1 MTTISEEWARTAPAG
16 PELDRVC
23 AEWMGRR
30 VKTERPAEIEW
41 ERCQHRDK
49 FSTDWSAAGPLLEA
63 MNDDLPLW
71 QLCPQGDGSYSMQPF
86 SMASLKYV
94 SESKY
99 LWPKAPDPCLAISR
113 ACAVLVARGI
123 SREDLG

>member
-1 MTTISEEWARTAPAG
+1 MTTITEKWARTAPAG

-49 FSTDWSAAGPLLEA
+49 FSTSWKAAGPLLKA
-63 MNDDLPLW
+63 MGAAIEPPNRSGMTTWLCYVW
-71 QLCPQGDGSYSMQPF
+71 QSIGCGARAD
-86 SMASLKYV
+86 
-94 SESKY
+94 
-99 LWPKAPDPCLAISR
+99 DPCLAISR